1 MRFPDISLAR
11 EIANNI
17 KIPPRPEVLIAFSQE
32 TKKAEPK
39 AAKIVNVLKADVSLC
54 SAILQLVN
62 SPVFGLR
69 SKVTS
74 IDHAF
79 SLLGIGR
86 VERVVTAVTMRNAIS
101 ANLDLGRFWDSASE
115 IAGLCSQLARQISG
129 TSEDDA
135 YTVGLFHDCG
145 IPILMQQFA
154 DYKDTLREIAQTDV
168 QPFTL
173 TEDKKYRCNHA
184 FIGFCL
190 CEKWFLPDQIA
201 RAVLL
206 HHEKF
211 HTFQPEGERD
221 EQTLS
226 LLSILKM
233 AEYIS
238 ALHRQTLRMQD
249 NLEWEHIKE
258 DVLGFA
264 HLEEQDFND
273 ITAMLL
279 EQLNEQNHKIN

>member
-1 MRFPDISLAR
+1 MWFPDISLAR
-11 EIANNI
+11 EVANNM
-17 KIPPRPEVLIAFSQE
+17 KIPPRPEVLMAFSQE

-39 AAKIVNVLKADVSLC
+39 VAKIVDTLKSDVSLC
-54 SAILQLVN
+54 SAILQVVN
-62 SPVFGLR
+62 SPAFGLR

-79 SLLGIGR
+79 SLLGIER
-86 VERVVTAVTMRNAIS
+86 VERVVTSVTMRNAVS

-115 IAGLCSQLARQISG
+115 IASLCSQLARQISG
-129 TSEDDA
+129 ISEDDS

-145 IPILMQQFA
+145 MPILMQQFV
-154 DYKDTLREIAQTDV
+154 DYKDTLREIAQTDL

-173 TEDKKYRCNHA
+173 TEDSKYRCNHA
-184 FIGFCL
+184 IVGFCL
-190 CEKWFLPDQIA
+190 CEKWFLPDQIS

-211 HTFQPEGERD
+211 QTFRPESERD

-249 NLEWEHIKE
+249 NLEWEHIRYE
-258 DVLGFA
+258 VLGFA
-264 HLEEQDFND
+264 HLSEQDFD
-273 ITAMLL
+273 DLKSMLL
-279 EQLNEQNHKIN
+279 EQLNEQNN